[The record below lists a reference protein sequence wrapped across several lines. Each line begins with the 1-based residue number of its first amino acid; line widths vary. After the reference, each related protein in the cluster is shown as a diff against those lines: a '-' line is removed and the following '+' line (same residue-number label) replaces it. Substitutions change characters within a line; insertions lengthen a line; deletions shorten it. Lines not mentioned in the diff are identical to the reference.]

1 MKKLLI
7 LTLVLCLAS
16 AASAAH
22 SLGGATTIS
31 NTGDTTAVVTIS
43 ADTTNTTTSIV
54 EDSEG
59 AAVGGVSGVSTIA
72 SVVKTAAA
80 GEQGLVA
87 AVNLYGLLDY
97 AFLVEA
103 KDTSEPFDSVATGV
117 QFNVNLDRAGLGL
130 AVDDTFVIY
139 LYDEGYNSTF
149 ASHTVTVTPEPM
161 TIALLGL
168 GGLFLRRR
176 K

>member
-7 LTLVLCLAS
+7 LMLVLGLAS

-31 NTGDTTAVVTIS
+31 NTGDTTAIVTIS
-43 ADTTNTTTSIV
+43 ADSTAAITSVV

-59 AAVGGVSGVSTIA
+59 ADGMPTTGVTTIA
-72 SVVKTAAA
+72 SVTKTDAA
-80 GEQGLVA
+80 GEQATVTA
-87 AVNLYGLLDY
+87 YGSLDY
-97 AFLVEA
+97 AFTVSA
-103 KDTSEPFDSVATGV
+103 KDTTEPFDSVATGV
-117 QFNVNLDRAGLGL
+117 QFNVNLDIAGLGL

-139 LYDEGYNSTF
+139 LYNEAYTSTF